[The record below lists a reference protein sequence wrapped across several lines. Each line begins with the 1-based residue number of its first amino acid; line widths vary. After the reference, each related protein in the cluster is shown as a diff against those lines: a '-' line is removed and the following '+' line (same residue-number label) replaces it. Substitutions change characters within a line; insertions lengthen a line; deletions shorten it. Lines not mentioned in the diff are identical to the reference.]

1 MKTWLL
7 YIEACDPHHFLA
19 GWQVARG
26 EISIVPGARN
36 TLIIIYLGCERK
48 REKAVGGAA
57 AKESDSRRRTWSTAL
72 CLRFPL
78 DGHSIN
84 WHN

>member
-57 AKESDSRRRTWSTAL
+57 AKESDSSHLEHRTLFAFSSRRR
-72 CLRFPL
+72 F
-78 DGHSIN
+78 N
-84 WHN
+84 

>member
-1 MKTWLL
+1 MRWLL

-36 TLIIIYLGCERK
+36 TLIIILAGLREEERI
-48 REKAVGGAA
+48 GGGG
-57 AKESDSRRRTWSTAL
+57 SRRAEKDPSLHLEHRTVCVL
-72 CLRFPL
+72 LGG
-78 DGHSIN
+78 DSIN